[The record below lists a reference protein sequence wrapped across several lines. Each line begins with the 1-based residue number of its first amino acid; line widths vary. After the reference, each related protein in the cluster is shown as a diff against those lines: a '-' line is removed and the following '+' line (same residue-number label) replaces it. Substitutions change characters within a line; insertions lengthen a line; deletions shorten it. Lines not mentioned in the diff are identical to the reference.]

1 LSTRRA
7 RGAHPLGLPMNG
19 ASISKH
25 AGCSSHCSC
34 CFTRPACIPALCVSV
49 DQTWCFA
56 ATQESWRSV
65 WPSKDAL
72 QGQARGFLHHGMLTL
87 AYPVDPFDLCHHFFR
102 RHPSLCFLPRSSIEV
117 LANVFISTGDD
128 VGDGPAGAQLVG
140 CLEFTKH

>member
-1 LSTRRA
+1 MGHLSVSVQAAPHTA
-7 RGAHPLGLPMNG
+7 AVALPD
-19 ASISKH
+19 
-25 AGCSSHCSC
+25 
-34 CFTRPACIPALCVSV
+34 ACIPALCFSV
-49 DQTWCFA
+49 DQAWCSA
-56 ATQESWRSV
+56 AIQESGRSV

-128 VGDGPAGAQLVG
+128 VGDGPAGAQLV
-140 CLEFTKH
+140 

>member
-1 LSTRRA
+1 MSTRRA

-34 CFTRPACIPALCVSV
+34 CFTRRACIPALCVSV

-87 AYPVDPFDLCHHFFR
+87 AYPVDPFDLCHHSFPT
-102 RHPSLCFLPRSSIEV
+102 HSTLPCAFYLGVPQECW
-117 LANVFISTGDD
+117 AKTFTGDD
-128 VGDGPAGAQLVG
+128 VGDGPARAQFVG
-140 CLEFTKH
+140 CLELTKH